1 MGSMTCLSSPGVFV
15 SSIPTNSLAVD
26 SFQAYFSIPVLSEKE
41 EQELTAQYYD
51 NQSKQAAHKLVLAHM
66 RYVVKISKNYLG
78 YGLPLN
84 DLVQEGS
91 IGLMKAIKKFDP
103 KVGVRLVSFASYW
116 IKSEIHEFII
126 KNWHIVKIATTK
138 TQRKLFFNL
147 RKLQQKF
154 TSLPKGEQEKQ
165 IAAEL
170 DLEVHEVQAMH
181 LRMSAKNLEL
191 DKPLLADQT
200 SASCAQ
206 ELLADPR
213 SAVEQEFIDSSS
225 KKSQSAALQK
235 ALSSLSVREKEI
247 VENRFLQEEKSTLE
261 ALSSQYGISIERVR
275 QIEKAALK
283 KLESCCHFLLD

>member
-1 MGSMTCLSSPGVFV
+1 MSLITNFSSPGVFV
-15 SSIPTNSLAVD
+15 SSKPTQSLAID
-26 SFQAYFSIPVLSEKE
+26 NFQAYFAVPLLSEVE
-41 EQELTAQYYD
+41 EQELTAQYYE

-103 KVGVRLVSFASYW
+103 NVGVRLVSFATYW

-154 TSLPKGEQEKQ
+154 TSLPKKEQEQQ
-165 IAAEL
+165 IATELEL
-170 DLEVHEVQAMH
+170 DVKDVQTMH
-181 LRMSAKNLEL
+181 MRMSATNLEL
-191 DKPLLADQT
+191 DKPLSEHA
-200 SASCAQ
+200 SAHSPQ
-206 ELLADPR
+206 ELLADP
-213 SAVEQEFIDSSS
+213 SSLVENDFIESSS
-225 KKSQSAALQK
+225 KESTTLSLHNALES
-235 ALSSLSVREKEI
+235 LSSREKEI
-247 VENRFLQEEKSTLE
+247 VEQRFLREEKTTLDH
-261 ALSSQYGISIERVR
+261 LSDKFGVSIERIR

-283 KLESCCHFLLD
+283 KLELSCRHLVLN